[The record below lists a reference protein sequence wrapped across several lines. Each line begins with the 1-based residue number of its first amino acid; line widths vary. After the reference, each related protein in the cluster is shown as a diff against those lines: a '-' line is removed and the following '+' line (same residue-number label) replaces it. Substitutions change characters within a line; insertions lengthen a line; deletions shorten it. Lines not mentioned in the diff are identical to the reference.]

1 MHLVHAV
8 HVGYREVQVKTT
20 ATLVDPRLSNK
31 GCVLSGT
38 SNNLFD
44 CRLENESSV
53 SCIECFAVPKIDFI
67 LRWAELVVTCEHTNV
82 ELIEHAHQVQESS
95 VWINQGASGVNP
107 TGSGERALVY
117 AVFRYICNVE
127 L

>member
-20 ATLVDPRLSNK
+20 ATLVGPRLSNK
-31 GCVLSGT
+31 GCVLSGARD
-38 SNNLFD
+38 NLFD

-53 SCIECFAVPKIDFI
+53 SRIECFAVPKIDLI

-82 ELIEHAHQVQESS
+82 KLIEHSHQVQESS
-95 VWINQGASGVNP
+95 LRVNQGASGVNP

-117 AVFRYICNVE
+117 AVFRYIGDVE